1 MTDSFR
7 PALPGASKWVNP
19 LQAAARNR
27 KQGGHMDG
35 VNGVDMGQEEVE
47 RLLMDLESLGVNF
60 DGS

>member
-1 MTDSFR
+1 M
-7 PALPGASKWVNP
+7 NP

-27 KQGGHMDG
+27 NRGGHG
-35 VNGVDMGQEEVE
+35 SHTEGVDMGQEEVE